1 MTLFFTH
8 FALSLC
14 LRYSESFRPHLNIFV
29 QQQIPIMEN
38 LQKQVKA
45 LKIYAGVLTVVVLIL
60 MIMALR
66 QTNNAE
72 HFKHIIAE
80 RLDIVDSSGQV
91 RMAISN
97 HERQHPG
104 TIGGKELPKRD
115 RPAGMIFFNDDG
127 DECGGL
133 VYDGDKKSASMTYSI
148 DQYQNDQIMQIQYSQ
163 DKDAG
168 SLQRS
173 YGLKLWDKY
182 DSFPTVKVV
191 AYADSL
197 KKLND
202 TAKYNAGI
210 KKLQQPG
217 VITAERLFVGKN
229 SKGEVGLF
237 LRDDKGRPRIRIY
250 INQQNQP
257 IMETLDDKG
266 EVVASK

>member
-1 MTLFFTH
+1 
-8 FALSLC
+8 
-14 LRYSESFRPHLNIFV
+14 
-29 QQQIPIMEN
+29 MEN

-45 LKIYAGVLTVVVLIL
+45 LKIYAGVLTLLVLAL
-60 MIMALR
+60 MIMVFR
-66 QTNNAE
+66 QNNSDNE
-72 HFKHIIAE
+72 HFKHITAE
-80 RLDIVDSSGQV
+80 RMDIVDSSGKI

-97 HERQHPG
+97 RERQHPG

-182 DSFPTVKVV
+182 DNFPTVKVV

-202 TAKYNAGI
+202 TAAYNAGI

-229 SKGEVGLF
+229 TKGEVGLF
-237 LRDDKGRPRIRIY
+237 LRDDKGKPRLKIY
-250 INQQNQP
+250 INAQNQP
-257 IMETLDDKG
+257 VIETLDDKG
-266 EVVASK
+266 AVVSSK